1 MDILNDYR
9 CQSCGEMAE
18 HWTPRPAPS
27 LMTCHFCGGDA
38 RKLFAAPR
46 LGGKAQAP
54 KATSSNPRPSM
65 CSQYPMVPGLCHMS
79 EDAGRMWVAK
89 YKGDNRAVER
99 EIAYQET
106 KVKER
111 PFTTEDAISHSHH
124 PGGSTLAPDPAP

>member
-1 MDILNDYR
+1 
-9 CQSCGEMAE
+9 
-18 HWTPRPAPS
+18 
-27 LMTCHFCGGDA
+27 
-38 RKLFAAPR
+38 
-46 LGGKAQAP
+46 
-54 KATSSNPRPSM
+54 
-65 CSQYPMVPGLCHMS
+65 MVPGLCHMS

-124 PGGSTLAPDPAP
+124 PGGSTLAPDPVP